1 MVTGNHYSCQM
12 KALINDWRTK
22 WRSAA
27 NNLNFP
33 FIVHQLSA
41 YSGSAGV
48 PAVRWSQYGA
58 ANGPNRL
65 PNVAV
70 TIGTDLSDPT
80 SPCGNVHIRNK
91 TAVGQRMAR
100 AARALAYSE
109 SVAYRGPVVE
119 RASIDAANTIRISFD
134 TVLEYVSIKQ
144 TSTESS
150 FEVCLSSHECDALVG
165 SL

>member
-1 MVTGNHYSCQM
+1 
-12 KALINDWRTK
+12 
-22 WRSAA
+22 
-27 NNLNFP
+27 
-33 FIVHQLSA
+33 
-41 YSGSAGV
+41 
-48 PAVRWSQYGA
+48 
-58 ANGPNRL
+58 
-65 PNVAV
+65 
-70 TIGTDLSDPT
+70 
-80 SPCGNVHIRNK
+80 
-91 TAVGQRMAR
+91 MAR